1 MPYTSLATR
10 AAASGAAL
18 IPEEVQHE
26 IVQGVEVK
34 SAALQLFRHQPMKR
48 GQQRIPVL
56 SALPSAYFLT
66 GVDLTARD
74 TGLKQTTTQAWTNV
88 FLNAEEIAVIVPVP
102 KSLIAD
108 IDYDFWTEVKPK
120 VTEAFGVALDDAIFF
135 GTNAPSTWPASIV
148 SAANSA
154 GNLVVAGTSAV
165 DYFDDVNNAMIAV
178 EADGYDINGFWARKQ
193 VKGKLRGMRST
204 TKQFL
209 FVPDDST
216 PNAAINT
223 GTLDGEKIVFS
234 NAGFGSFATGA
245 AFYSMILGDW
255 TQGIVGV
262 REDISMEMFD
272 TGVLQDNAGNI
283 VFNLLQQDMVALR
296 AVARFAFAVPN
307 PINRMQQTAASRYPF
322 GVVQQKASTGGEG

>member
-1 MPYTSLATR
+1 MPYNSLSTR

-26 IVQGVEVK
+26 IVQGIEVK

-102 KSLIAD
+102 KNLIAD

-154 GNLVVAGTSAV
+154 GNLVVAGTSAI
-165 DYFDDVNNAMIAV
+165 DFLDDVNNGMIAV
-178 EADGYDINGFWARKQ
+178 EADGYDVNGFWARKQ
-193 VKGKLRGMRST
+193 VRGKFRGLRST
-204 TKQFL
+204 TKELLFL
-209 FVPDDST
+209 PDTGSPQET
-216 PNAAINT
+216 INT
-223 GTLDGEKIVFS
+223 GTLYGEKVVFS
-234 NAGFGSFATGA
+234 NAGFSSFTTNA
-245 AFYSMILGDW
+245 ANYSMIMGDW

-262 REDISMEMFD
+262 REDITMEMFD
-272 TGVLQDNAGNI
+272 TGVLQDNLGNI
-283 VFNLLQQDMVALR
+283 IFNLLQQDMVALR

-307 PINRMQQTAASRYPF
+307 PINRMQQTAANRYPF
-322 GVVQQKASTGGEG
+322 AAIQQKASTGGEG

>member
-1 MPYTSLATR
+1 
-10 AAASGAAL
+10 
-18 IPEEVQHE
+18 
-26 IVQGVEVK
+26 VQGIEVK

-102 KSLIAD
+102 KNLIAD

-135 GTNAPSTWPASIV
+135 GTNAPVTWPASIV
-148 SAANSA
+148 AAANSA
-154 GNLVVAGTSAV
+154 GNFVVAGTSAV
-165 DYFDDVNNAMIAV
+165 DFLDDVNNAMIAV
-178 EADGYDINGFWARKQ
+178 EADGYDVNGFWARKQ
-193 VKGKLRGMRST
+193 VRGKFRGLRST
-204 TKQFL
+204 TKELL
-209 FVPDDST
+209 FIPDSGS
-216 PNAAINT
+216 PQEAINT
-223 GTLDGEKIVFS
+223 GSLYGEKIVFS
-234 NAGFGSFATGA
+234 NAGFSSFTTNA
-245 AFYSMILGDW
+245 ANYSMILGDW

-262 REDISMEMFD
+262 REDITMEMFD

-322 GVVQQKASTGGEG
+322 AAVQQKVTTGGEG